1 MLERHVLELKQS
13 THIVVFRPDSVE
25 DDAYPLSWPMNT
37 CFLRPA
43 AHTESTAPLLPRS
56 MLRLT

>member
-25 DDAYPLSWPMNT
+25 DDAYPLAFSVQ
-37 CFLRPA
+37 
-43 AHTESTAPLLPRS
+43 LLTLKAQLLYSPEVCCD
-56 MLRLT
+56 